1 MRGNEYMEQKHPIAW
16 HVPNLI
22 NICIDSVEDGEM
34 TGKIYHCYSEEA
46 IAFSNII
53 RMIETV
59 EEFFDCLQFPQAAT
73 QTLVLFNRKESVQG
87 QKLEKKL
94 EQEQIL
100 QMRGQKGTFLLNV
113 KYRQNSSCRDF
124 SNGGRRRSLAV
135 CQCTGIYQNI
145 K

>member
-1 MRGNEYMEQKHPIAW
+1 MEQKHPIAW

-59 EEFFDCLQFPQAAT
+59 EEFLTVCNFPRQ
-73 QTLVLFNRKESVQG
+73 LHRHVLFTEKNLYRDRNWKRSWNRNRYYRCGDRKEH
-87 QKLEKKL
+87 
-94 EQEQIL
+94 
-100 QMRGQKGTFLLNV
+100 F
-113 KYRQNSSCRDF
+113 Y
-124 SNGGRRRSLAV
+124 
-135 CQCTGIYQNI
+135 
-145 K
+145 

>member
-1 MRGNEYMEQKHPIAW
+1 MEQKHPIAW

-22 NICIDSVEDGEM
+22 NICIDSVDDGEM

-73 QTLVLFNRKESVQG
+73 QTRSFHRKESVQG
-87 QKLEKKL
+87 QKLEKKVMCPFYIFAIWIRPL
-94 EQEQIL
+94 PRLLLQRQLRRPCSGTVLGNRQVL
-100 QMRGQKGTFLLNV
+100 QMLLF
-113 KYRQNSSCRDF
+113 KKC
-124 SNGGRRRSLAV
+124 L
-135 CQCTGIYQNI
+135 
-145 K
+145 

>member
-46 IAFSNII
+46 GTGKDITDAGTERNIFI
-53 RMIETV
+53 KCKISS
-59 EEFFDCLQFPQAAT
+59 EF
-73 QTLVLFNRKESVQG
+73 
-87 QKLEKKL
+87 
-94 EQEQIL
+94 IL
-100 QMRGQKGTFLLNV
+100 AGISPM
-113 KYRQNSSCRDF
+113 
-124 SNGGRRRSLAV
+124 GGRRRSLAV

>member
-1 MRGNEYMEQKHPIAW
+1 MEQKHPIAW

-59 EEFFDCLQFPQAAT
+59 EEF
-73 QTLVLFNRKESVQG
+73 VQG

-113 KYRQNSSCRDF
+113 KYRQNSSWQGFLQWVEEDAAWQF
-124 SNGGRRRSLAV
+124 ASVLEF
-135 CQCTGIYQNI
+135 I
-145 K
+145 KILNNALD

>member
-1 MRGNEYMEQKHPIAW
+1 MEQKHPIAW

-59 EEFFDCLQFPQAAT
+59 EEFFDCLQFPQ
-73 QTLVLFNRKESVQG
+73 
-87 QKLEKKL
+87 
-94 EQEQIL
+94 EQIL

-113 KYRQNSSCRDF
+113 KYRQNSSWQGFLQWVEEDAAWQF
-124 SNGGRRRSLAV
+124 ASVLEF
-135 CQCTGIYQNI
+135 I
-145 K
+145 KILNNALD